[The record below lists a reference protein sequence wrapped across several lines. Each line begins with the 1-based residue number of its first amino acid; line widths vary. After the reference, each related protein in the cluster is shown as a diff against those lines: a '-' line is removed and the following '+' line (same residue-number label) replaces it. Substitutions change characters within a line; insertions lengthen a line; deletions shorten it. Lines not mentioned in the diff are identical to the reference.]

1 MQNEGFILLNVYA
14 LIVLIILSV
23 IFFSKKRL
31 QQIEDNTYA
40 DLLKVSL
47 LTIFF
52 GIVLGLAVDFNYNQ
66 ILVVIFNKIYLIGLI
81 LTISTFAFYTFC
93 ISHFGK
99 KGINKAKKIYSFV
112 SIINIIFI
120 FLLPL
125 NININDSGVIATG
138 LSVNYTYIVFGLIYL
153 LLIVIVMLDFKNIKN
168 KKYIPIILLIIEGY
182 IITLIQVF
190 YPSLNYIINPS
201 TVLTCLVMYFTIENP
216 DVKLINELELAK
228 SSAEQ
233 ANRAKSDFLS
243 SMSHEIRTPLNAI
256 VGLSECIKNSNDI
269 DEIHED
275 ANDVVTASQNL
286 LEIVNGI
293 LDISKIE
300 AEKMEIVET
309 TYNPMEVLNELKTLI
324 QARIGEKELDFRC
337 NFAPDIPNTLYGDK
351 GKVKQI
357 ITNILTNAVK
367 YTEKGYINFDVKCI
381 NDSDDCKLQIIV
393 SDTGRGIKEEQMDKL
408 FTKFSRLDED
418 KNTTIEGTGLGL
430 AITKSLTEMLGG
442 KIVVHSTYGEGSKFT
457 IFIKQKIVNENFK
470 VDEEKKEY
478 SVSFEN
484 KRVLV
489 VDDNKLNIKVA
500 TKVLNEFN
508 LNIDSSE
515 SGFDCINK
523 INNNEYYDIILMDI
537 MMPKMSGV
545 ETLKKLKEIENFN
558 IPVVALTAD
567 AMEGKAEKY
576 IEVGFDDYL
585 SKPIERLELIRVLNK
600 CLNNIEEEFEET
612 MEEELSNTSKII
624 PVTDEQIEELNKK
637 LASMLEE
644 NNK

>member
-1 MQNEGFILLNVYA
+1 MSNNKK
-14 LIVLIILSV
+14 VLENL
-23 IFFSKKRL
+23 
-31 QQIEDNTYA
+31 
-40 DLLKVSL
+40 VSR
-47 LTIFF
+47 T
-52 GIVLGLAVDFNYNQ
+52 
-66 ILVVIFNKIYLIGLI
+66 KIYLIIMFFSKRNIKNNETIIYSILLI
-81 LTISTFAFYTFC
+81 VNFFECLLNVCGVIYLKTGGNLVTFSIYQKIDMAMIIMWAAFMLVYV
-93 ISHFGK
+93 IGVSEL
-99 KGINKAKKIYSFV
+99 KAKYIVKKIIVIV
-112 SIINIIFI
+112 SIILSIITI
-120 FLLPL
+120 LLPCTPIISNEIIDSSGISPNFAYISVAL
-125 NININDSGVIATG
+125 FVLGIIICIIYSIISNI
-138 LSVNYTYIVFGLIYL
+138 
-153 LLIVIVMLDFKNIKN
+153 KNIKN
-168 KKYIPIILLIIEGY
+168 KKYYPLYALILLALFGLFLRSQFPSIIFEPFVMGY
-182 IITLIQVF
+182 AILI
-190 YPSLNYIINPS
+190 
-201 TVLTCLVMYFTIENP
+201 MYFTIENP
-216 DVKLINELELAK
+216 DIRMINALELAK

-256 VGLSECIKNSNDI
+256 VGLSECIKKSNNI

-309 TYNPMEVLNELKTLI
+309 TYNPIEVLNELKTLT
-324 QARIGEKELDFRC
+324 QARLGEKEIDFRC

-351 GKVKQI
+351 GKIKQI

-408 FTKFSRLDED
+408 FTKFSRLEED
-418 KNTTIEGTGLGL
+418 RNTTIEGTGLGL
-430 AITKSLTEMLGG
+430 AITKSLTEMMGG

-523 INNNEYYDIILMDI
+523 INNNEHYDIILMDI